1 MVERP
6 LLIAAFRRI
15 VHDGDYDP
23 ERSAG
28 VEPPGWPKDPVSC
41 NALHLEMKC
50 EACGH
55 ENVEGARFCAK
66 CGALMPVEAEG
77 PDPLVGQLVG
87 GRYRVTGVLGEGG
100 MGKVYV
106 GEQQMGSTVRKVA
119 IKTLHT
125 HLSKDP
131 SVLQRFHR
139 ECGTVAQLEH
149 PNTIKFFD
157 FGATQDGT
165 LYIAMEFVA
174 GKPLSEVLRIDGAL
188 KPERVVTIMRQVCGA
203 LDEAHLQGIVHRD
216 LKPDNII
223 LTVRAGEHDFV
234 KVLDFGIAARRESAD
249 AQKEQKLTQ
258 QGMVLGT
265 PPYMSPE
272 QFTGKELDARS
283 DVYSLGVMAY
293 EMLSGKLPF
302 EADTPW
308 QWATQHMTAQPTP
321 FEVAAP
327 SLAIPSGMRDAIMKS
342 LSKNREQRQ
351 ASARDFFAE
360 VSGGGRMT
368 VTGDGTNPSASG
380 HSDTAAM
387 PQAPDFSGPP
397 PEFPSG
403 PGAGARPGGAAPTA
417 PAFAAPPAYHAP
429 GTGPAVVAHVPPPPA
444 PAGKGGGKGLV
455 LGLVTVG
462 VLLLAAIAVVAARSL
477 KKDDDVGPIVIQPS
491 TATGPAATFAPLP
504 TANPTDTA
512 TPAAS
517 GSADTSPTS
526 TPTSPTSTPT
536 SKSTAP
542 TPATSGSAKPAGG
555 DACDACI
562 AAAAGGN
569 ITTASARARSC
580 TDPAKKSR
588 CVEDIK
594 RAAPSAAKTAALN
607 TNCAQAKAII
617 AAAKAAGADTAK
629 LNASL
634 KNTSCK

>member
-1 MVERP
+1 
-6 LLIAAFRRI
+6 
-15 VHDGDYDP
+15 
-23 ERSAG
+23 
-28 VEPPGWPKDPVSC
+28 
-41 NALHLEMKC
+41 MKC

-55 ENVEGARFCAK
+55 ENMDGARFCAK

-119 IKTLHT
+119 IKTLHS

-157 FGATQDGT
+157 FGARQDGT

-174 GKPLSEVLRIDGAL
+174 GKPLSDVLKIDGAL

-223 LTVRAGEHDFV
+223 LATRAGEHDFV
-234 KVLDFGIAARRESAD
+234 KVLDFGIAARRESGD

-283 DVYSLGVMAY
+283 DIYSLGVMAY

-327 SLAIPSGMRDAIMKS
+327 SLNIPNGMRQAILKA
-342 LSKNREQRQ
+342 LSKNREERQ

-360 VSGGGRMT
+360 LSGGGRMT
-368 VTGDGTNPSASG
+368 VTGDGPSPGASG

-387 PQAPDFSGPP
+387 PAAPDFSGPP

-403 PGAGARPGGAAPTA
+403 AGGRGAGHAPTA
-417 PAFAAPPAYHAP
+417 PAFAAPPYQAP
-429 GTGPAVVAHVPPPPA
+429 GTGPAVVAAVPPA
-444 PAGKGGGKGLV
+444 PTQARKSGGKGLLV
-455 LGLVTVG
+455 GLGAVG
-462 VLLLAAIAVVAARSL
+462 VLLLAAMAVVAARAS
-477 KKDDDVGPIVIQPS
+477 KSGDDGPIVINTSTPS
-491 TATGPAATFAPLP
+491 APAATFAPLP
-504 TANPTDTA
+504 TGTPAETA
-512 TPAAS
+512 TPAS
-517 GSADTSPTS
+517 GGTAAATDTAHTAAPTS
-526 TPTSPTSTPT
+526 TPTAPTAKPT
-536 SKSTAP
+536 TTTP
-542 TPATSGSAKPAGG
+542 TPAGSGSAKPAGGG

-562 AAAAGGN
+562 AAAEGGN
-569 ITTASARARSC
+569 ITAASAKARSC
-580 TDPAKKSR
+580 TDPAKKDK
-588 CVEDIK
+588 CL
-594 RAAPSAAKTAALN
+594 RAAKSSAPKVAKTAALN
-607 TNCAQAKAII
+607 TNCAQAKAIV
-617 AAAKAAGADTAK
+617 AAAKAMGADSAK
-629 LNASL
+629 LDAALNG
-634 KNTSCK
+634 TSCK

>member
-1 MVERP
+1 
-6 LLIAAFRRI
+6 
-15 VHDGDYDP
+15 
-23 ERSAG
+23 
-28 VEPPGWPKDPVSC
+28 
-41 NALHLEMKC
+41 MKC
-50 EACGH
+50 EACSH

-157 FGATQDGT
+157 FGATPDGT

-174 GKPLSEVLRIDGAL
+174 GKPLSEVLTREGPL
-188 KPERVVTIMRQVCGA
+188 KPERVITIMRQVCGV

-223 LTVRAGEHDFV
+223 LTARAGENDFV
-234 KVLDFGIAARRESAD
+234 KVLDFGIAARRESGD

-283 DVYSLGVMAY
+283 DIYSLGVMAY
-293 EMLSGKLPF
+293 EMLAGKLPF

-308 QWATQHMTAQPTP
+308 QWATQHMTVQPTP
-321 FEVAAP
+321 FEVSAP
-327 SLAIPSGMRDAIMKS
+327 SLNIPAGMRHAILKS
-342 LSKNREQRQ
+342 LSKDREQRQ
-351 ASARDFFAE
+351 ASSRDFFAE
-360 VSGGGRMT
+360 LSGGSRMT
-368 VTGDGTNPSASG
+368 VTGDGPSPGAG

-387 PQAPDFSGPP
+387 PQAPDFTGPP

-403 PGAGARPGGAAPTA
+403 PGAPARAGHAPTA
-417 PAFAAPPAYHAP
+417 PAFAAPPYQAP
-429 GTGPAVVAHVPPPPA
+429 GTGPAVVAAVPAPPPPA
-444 PAGKGGGKGLV
+444 RKSGGKGLLV
-455 LGLVTVG
+455 GLGAVG
-462 VLLLAAIAVVAARSL
+462 VILLAAMAVVAARAM
-477 KKDDDVGPIVIQPS
+477 KKDDEGPLVIATS
-491 TATGPAATFAPLP
+491 TTTTSAPAGTFAPLATAP
-504 TANPTDTA
+504 TVDTA
-512 TPAAS
+512 TPAPS
-517 GSADTSPTS
+517 GTDSAAP
-526 TPTSPTSTPT
+526 TPTTTPT
-536 SKSTAP
+536 SKPTSPSTAKP
-542 TPATSGSAKPAGG
+542 TAEPSGKAPSS

-569 ITTASARARSC
+569 ITAAAARSRSC
-580 TDPAKKSR
+580 NDPAKKAR
-588 CVEDIK
+588 CVDDVK
-594 RAAPSAAKTAALN
+594 RAAPNLARTAALN

-617 AAAKAAGADTAK
+617 AAAKGMGAERAQ
-629 LNASL
+629 LNQAL
-634 KNTSCK
+634 KNTSCN